1 MSRYL
6 GLRRLRGPR
15 GEHGFQGFQGFRA
28 FRGRG
33 RSVLVTAASVTA
45 LSLTAS
51 GCVVVHGERE
61 VLPATTRAE
70 AAAALQ
76 EFTAAYN
83 KADEAY
89 DSSLDAEYTTGALAD
104 IDSARLTAGKAN
116 SPDGNARHTP
126 LKLTDAKFTIPE
138 KAGWP
143 RWFLADAAGNKGG
156 GSRWLLV
163 FTRSGLEDTWEAA
176 YLTLVSPDALPEF
189 AVDEDGWAEA
199 VPADATGLAVPPGE
213 LSAAYATYLKGGGT
227 GGKGA
232 AAFAEGPHTSAWR
245 ALRTKKSTR
254 PGLATQYID
263 EPMTNGDYA
272 PLALRT
278 EDGGALVFFTT
289 RHFEKQTA
297 AAGTSVPAPNKDVL
311 ALTTGEIRQTL
322 TMEFVSNEVALNPG
336 DDGGDGEVE
345 ILGRIQ
351 GLTAAKGE

>member
-6 GLRRLRGPR
+6 GLRRLHEVRGF
-15 GEHGFQGFQGFRA
+15 GGF
-28 FRGRG
+28 G
-33 RSVLVTAASVTA
+33 RSALIAASVTA

-61 VLPATTRAE
+61 VLPATTRA
-70 AAAALQ
+70 AAATALQ

-83 KADEAY
+83 KADKAY

-116 SPDGNARHTP
+116 SPDGNARHAP
-126 LKLTDAKFTIPE
+126 LKLTDAKFTIPK

-156 GSRWLLV
+156 DSRWLLV
-163 FTRSGLEDTWEAA
+163 FTRSGQDETWEAA
-176 YLTLVSPDALPEF
+176 YLTLVAPDALPKF

-199 VPADATGLAVPPGE
+199 VPANAADPAVPPGE
-213 LSAAYATYLKGGGT
+213 LSAAYATYLKKGEDGGE
-227 GGKGA
+227 

-245 ALRTKKSTR
+245 ELRTKKSVR

-297 AAGTSVPAPNKDVL
+297 AAGASVPTPNKDVL

-322 TMEFVSNEVALNPG
+322 TMEFVSNQVALDPG
-336 DDGGDGEVE
+336 DDGGGDGEVE

-351 GLTAAKGE
+351 GLTSAKGE